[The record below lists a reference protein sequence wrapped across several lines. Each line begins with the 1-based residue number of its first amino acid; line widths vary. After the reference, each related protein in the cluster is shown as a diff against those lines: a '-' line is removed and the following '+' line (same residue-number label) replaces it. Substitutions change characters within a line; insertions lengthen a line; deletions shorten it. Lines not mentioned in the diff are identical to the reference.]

1 MTKKR
6 KFTIRYHRDTNFGQT
21 LHIYDLQASD
31 LRDLIVKID
40 AFLKEKYLDICQI
53 EKIYEEKNS

>member
-6 KFTIRYHRDTNFGQT
+6 KFTIRYHRDTNFGQPV
-21 LHIYDLQASD
+21 HIYDFQASD

-40 AFLKEKYLDICQI
+40 AFLKEKYLDILI
-53 EKIYEEKNS
+53 KSLP